1 MPHLKKIVKY
11 LPETEEPL
19 EAEMREAGVIN
30 WEEFME
36 AGKVREREREG
47 GRERERDREGREGER
62 ERRGRERGGGRGRR
76 EGGHY

>member
-11 LPETEEPL
+11 IPETEELL

-36 AGKVREREREG
+36 AGKVRERERG
-47 GRERERDREGREGER
+47 GKRRDRGRKREREGER
-62 ERRGRERGGGRGRR
+62 EAKLLYITHTHTHTHIRI
-76 EGGHY
+76 